1 MNQRPLRLAAV
12 YYFFYFGAAGIYLP
26 FINLYFD
33 KVGLSGSAIG
43 ALAALPPILGFGA
56 GPLWG
61 ALGDRFH
68 IHRRLLPIATL
79 GAILPT
85 LLILRANNAISL
97 AVLVGIAALFSGP
110 VVGLID
116 SAVLDLVHG
125 TPRTYGAI
133 RWWGSL
139 GFTIFTWATGYILK
153 LFGLEW
159 MFYGYAVLLAVAGS
173 LAIGLPARRQ
183 VWRLSYR
190 DSLRQLLRQRQLFL
204 FMCATFLI
212 GATLAASYAF
222 FPLHMIELGANPAWL
237 GLAAALAAGSEM
249 PVMFFSTSIFK
260 RFGLRSS
267 LVLSCLLFALRWG
280 TLAVVTTPV
289 PALITSVVHGL
300 TFGIFL
306 TGGVA
311 YVETR
316 TPAGLHATAQ
326 GLFNATLFGFGSAL
340 GALGG
345 GFLYDVLGA
354 RGLFGVTAITALIA
368 VGFVLAAGVGQ
379 PVKDDQFD
387 IQSAND

>member
-1 MNQRPLRLAAV
+1 MSKRPLRLAAAF
-12 YYFFYFGAAGIYLP
+12 YFIYFGAAGVYLP

-33 KVGLSGSAIG
+33 KIGLSGRAIG
-43 ALAALPPILGFGA
+43 ALAALPPLLGFGA

-61 ALGDRFH
+61 ALGDRFR
-68 IHRRLLPIATL
+68 IHRRLLPIAAF

-85 LLILRANNAISL
+85 LLFLRASDGVSL
-97 AVLVGIAALFSGP
+97 AVLVAVAAFFSGP

-125 TPRTYGAI
+125 TARTYGAI

-139 GFTIFTWATGYILK
+139 GFTLFTWATGYVLK

-159 MFYGYAVLLAVAGS
+159 MFYGYAVLLALAGT
-173 LAIGLPARRQ
+173 LALGLPARHQ

-190 DSLRQLLRQRQLFL
+190 ASLRQLVRQRSLFL
-204 FMCATFLI
+204 FLCATFLI

-222 FPLHMIELGANPAWL
+222 YPLFMVSLGANPAWL
-237 GLAAALAAGSEM
+237 GLAAALAAGTEV
-249 PVMFFSTSIFK
+249 PVLFFSGSIFK
-260 RFGLRSS
+260 RFGLRNS
-267 LVLSCLLFALRWG
+267 LVLACLLFALRWG
-280 TLAVVTTPV
+280 TLAFVTTPV
-289 PALITSVVHGL
+289 PGLLTSLIHGL

-311 YVETR
+311 YMETR

-326 GLFNATLFGFGSAL
+326 GLFNAIFFGFGAAL

-345 GFLYDVLGA
+345 GWLYDLVGA
-354 RGLFGVTAITALIA
+354 RGLFGVTAITALAA
-368 VGFVLAAGVGQ
+368 VVFIYLAGAGKTITDGQ
-379 PVKDDQFD
+379 LV
-387 IQSAND
+387 IQPAND